1 MQEASSW
8 CENSFHSFT
17 YYLRQGGVMRS
28 GRFVCYSVCVYRITA
43 KVVSR
48 FHWNLFVTIESSN
61 RKNRLIFWWWSRIR
75 IPDQFS
81 TSLTIAE
88 QGILGDLL
96 AFLIQSQPIFTTLG
110 EMIDASKILNPQHF
124 GSDPNPEDS
133 NPGSLSV
140 EVRRLGGGLRSPST
154 A

>member
-96 AFLIQSQPIFTTLG
+96 AFLIQSRPDFHDTRRNDWFQQDTESTTFWERSG
-110 EMIDASKILNPQHF
+110 FAESGGFESRVTF
-124 GSDPNPEDS
+124 GW
-133 NPGSLSV
+133 G
-140 EVRRLGGGLRSPST
+140 
-154 A
+154 

>member
-96 AFLIQSQPIFTTLG
+96 AFLIQSRPDFHDTRRNDWCQQDTESTTFWERSESG
-110 EMIDASKILNPQHF
+110 GFAESGGFESRVTF
-124 GSDPNPEDS
+124 GW
-133 NPGSLSV
+133 G
-140 EVRRLGGGLRSPST
+140 
-154 A
+154 